1 MNKKLLCLP
10 ISLFLCGAL
19 FSLTVDEA
27 VDYALKNSKTLQSAA
42 IDLEIKTRAKDTAWN
57 SLVPSVQVTGTLAR
71 SNKAQNS
78 SAAATQMLN
87 QIRAMLSLP
96 PLPVDTSVSEADHW
110 KAVGNI
116 GVSFMFNAALVQEIR
131 AARADFEAGLIT
143 WEQTRADTERSI
155 RKLFYGLLLQQES
168 VALQQKMLSNA
179 QIRSAQ
185 NETGYKNG
193 LVSELAFLQARVAYE
208 NQKPAVLKAE
218 QEFKSQ
224 LGMFAFLLGLPLNSD
239 IKLEG
244 SIEPVFVD
252 FDAEKLIA
260 DYVSRRADAL
270 LLQKNIEL
278 MRIRLS
284 AMNLQIFTPSL
295 SLSYGFQPVVS
306 DITKNWFDDK
316 NYADGGSFS
325 ASLAWNLTNMLPFSS
340 TRQQAKT
347 LQANLQ
353 KTEIQYATLLQKGE
367 MEIRT
372 LTDKLTQSRTVIEAG
387 KSGSDLAQRSYD
399 MTREAYRNGTAE
411 LLSLRDAEA
420 QLIQARLSL
429 ASEKYNYLSNLLD
442 LEYALQTKLTRTGE

>member
-10 ISLFLCGAL
+10 ISLFLCAAL

-57 SLVPSVQVTGTLAR
+57 SLVPSVQLTGTLAR
-71 SNKAQNS
+71 SNKVQNP
-78 SAAATQMLN
+78 M
-87 QIRAMLSLP
+87 P
-96 PLPVDTSVSEADHW
+96 PPGGWKEADHW

-116 GVSFMFNAALVQEIR
+116 GVSFMFNAALVQGIR

-168 VALQQKMLSNA
+168 VALQQKMLANA
-179 QIRSAQ
+179 QIRSNQ
-185 NETGYKNG
+185 SETGYKNG

-244 SIEPVFVD
+244 SIEPVFAN

-260 DYVSRRADAL
+260 DYVSRRADVL

-295 SLSYGFQPVVS
+295 SLSYGFQPVVV

-411 LLSLRDAEA
+411 LLSLRDAET

>member
-10 ISLFLCGAL
+10 ISLFLCAAL

-57 SLVPSVQVTGTLAR
+57 SLVPSVQLTGTLAR
-71 SNKAQNS
+71 SNKVQNP
-78 SAAATQMLN
+78 M
-87 QIRAMLSLP
+87 P
-96 PLPVDTSVSEADHW
+96 PPGGWKEADHW

-131 AARADFEAGLIT
+131 AAKADFEAGLIT

-224 LGMFAFLLGLPLNSD
+224 LSMFAFLLGLPLNSD

-244 SIEPVFVD
+244 SIEPVFAD

-260 DYVSRRADAL
+260 EYVSRRADVL

-295 SLSYGFQPVVS
+295 SLSYGFQPVVA

-340 TRQQAKT
+340 VRQQAKT

-372 LTDKLTQSRTVIEAG
+372 LTDKLKQSRTVIEAG

>member
-71 SNKAQNS
+71 SNKVQNP

-96 PLPVDTSVSEADHW
+96 TLPVDTSVSEADHW

-168 VALQQKMLSNA
+168 VALQQKMLANA
-179 QIRSAQ
+179 QIRSNQ
-185 NETGYKNG
+185 SETGYKNG

-224 LGMFAFLLGLPLNSD
+224 LNMFAFLLGLPLNSD

-244 SIEPVFVD
+244 SIEPVFAD

-260 DYVSRRADAL
+260 DYVSRRADVL

>member
-1 MNKKLLCLP
+1 MNKKLLCVP

-96 PLPVDTSVSEADHW
+96 TLPVDTSVSEADHW

-131 AARADFEAGLIT
+131 AARADYEAGLIT

-168 VALQQKMLSNA
+168 VALQQKMLANA
-179 QIRSAQ
+179 QIRSNQ
-185 NETGYKNG
+185 SETGYKNG

-208 NQKPAVLKAE
+208 NQKPAVLKAK

-224 LGMFAFLLGLPLNSD
+224 LSMFASGFR
-239 IKLEG
+239 
-244 SIEPVFVD
+244 SIP
-252 FDAEKLIA
+252 
-260 DYVSRRADAL
+260 
-270 LLQKNIEL
+270 
-278 MRIRLS
+278 
-284 AMNLQIFTPSL
+284 T
-295 SLSYGFQPVVS
+295 
-306 DITKNWFDDK
+306 
-316 NYADGGSFS
+316 
-325 ASLAWNLTNMLPFSS
+325 
-340 TRQQAKT
+340 
-347 LQANLQ
+347 
-353 KTEIQYATLLQKGE
+353 
-367 MEIRT
+367 
-372 LTDKLTQSRTVIEAG
+372 
-387 KSGSDLAQRSYD
+387 
-399 MTREAYRNGTAE
+399 
-411 LLSLRDAEA
+411 
-420 QLIQARLSL
+420 
-429 ASEKYNYLSNLLD
+429 
-442 LEYALQTKLTRTGE
+442 